1 MAIKIKTVVRENII
15 TKNKVASATIVDL
28 QTMEFDE
35 YCDYLAQDSTVG
47 AADVAAVMT
56 QTIKKLPLLLAMG
69 VKVKISADGMIV
81 RPTVHGS
88 LTQEKLRA
96 RLEQRKADGDT
107 SIDTDREILA
117 SDLAIADLVAGVA
130 VEFSKRFKS
139 IFSKSVTFKRMGADE
154 RKTKK

>member
-56 QTIKKLPLLLAMG
+56 QIVKKLPLLLAMG

-81 RPTVHGS
+81 RPTVRGS

-139 IFSKSVTFKRMGADE
+139 IFSKSVTFKCMVADE

>member
-81 RPTVHGS
+81 RPTVRGS

-96 RLEQRKADGDT
+96 RLEQRKAEGDT

-117 SDLAIADLVAGVA
+117 SDLAIDDLVVGVA
-130 VEFSKRFKS
+130 VEFSKRLKS
-139 IFSKSVTFKRMGADE
+139 IFSNSVTLKRMVADE

>member
-81 RPTVHGS
+81 RPTVRGS

-96 RLEQRKADGDT
+96 RLEQRKAEGDT

-117 SDLAIADLVAGVA
+117 SDLAIDDLVAGVA
-130 VEFSKRFKS
+130 VDFSKRFKS
-139 IFSKSVTFKRMGADE
+139 IFSKSVTFKRMVADE

>member
-69 VKVKISADGMIV
+69 VKVKISVDGMIV
-81 RPTVHGS
+81 RPTVRGS

-117 SDLAIADLVAGVA
+117 SDLAIDDLVVGVA

-139 IFSKSVTFKRMGADE
+139 IFSNSVTLKRMVADE

>member
-1 MAIKIKTVVRENII
+1 MVIKIKTVVRENII

-28 QTMEFDE
+28 QTMVFDE
-35 YCDYLAQDSTVG
+35 YFDYLAQDSTVG

-81 RPTVHGS
+81 RPTVRGS

-107 SIDTDREILA
+107 SVDTDREILA
-117 SDLAIADLVAGVA
+117 SDLTIADLVAGVA
-130 VEFSKRFKS
+130 VEFSKRFKTL
-139 IFSKSVTFKRMGADE
+139 FSKRVTFKRMVADE